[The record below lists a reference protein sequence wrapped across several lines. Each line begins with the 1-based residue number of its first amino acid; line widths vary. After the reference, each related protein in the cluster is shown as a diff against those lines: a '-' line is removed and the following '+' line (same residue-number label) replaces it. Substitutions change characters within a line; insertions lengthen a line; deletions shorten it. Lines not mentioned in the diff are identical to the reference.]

1 MNAENPVSKLV
12 ITNKFIVKGE
22 LAPLHDG
29 MLKYISN
36 KVWSESASN
45 DSFNVLNEAHA
56 LSHSEVA
63 ALDLNP
69 SVLGKDGLFK
79 IMVSRNPVL
88 KMTPHLGVM
97 QLSYFFKENHNVFL
111 ESIIITKNE
120 AMYND
125 DKLVVKV
132 GRVGPM
138 VFNDL
143 EQERV
148 LSNYH
153 FIHGNAIRSYIDEM
167 IEVQRNEEN
176 GDCPVELVLRPG
188 TYLELSHAIK
198 DTDKINQIMEI
209 MKDAPINKSLWDQSY
224 PMYNALSDKG
234 KPVSMDDYPY
244 GLFAD
249 VEGLIGQLHTPNDPH
264 GFEHLGMVMIP
275 TTCRNDEMM
284 NFNVK
289 LISRNRDGNGLCVY
303 NLFNVSGS
311 GTVERRIY
319 DIVSRD
325 ATRYTSSQS
334 PGFIDQFK
342 QLLKLIDNPDR
353 GNNVDGLFIADS
365 LSKFQ
370 KLAQDKVVTE
380 SSDEPRSKPTR
391 RQAAAKQLIDQVT
404 PLVAEPAPEPIV
416 EDKPKTSR
424 RRSSTRGRKNN
435 VVAAMISEKGLL
447 AADRFIKDQ
456 TNTLAA
462 FDEPLPT
469 PLHVPQ
475 GVVEEPVKKSGDGPF
490 EQRVKQEV
498 SDIRMMI
505 ELFPEMFVESDDG
518 DVSIIKA
525 RLAYVQCSPESIEQ
539 MRELLEAKRVFEKLA
554 EPLRISLAQIIE
566 VDEIVMVDACL

>member
-1 MNAENPVSKLV
+1 MNTENPVSKLV
-12 ITNKFIVKGE
+12 ITNKFVVKGE
-22 LAPLHDG
+22 ITSLYDG
-29 MLKYISN
+29 MLKYIGD
-36 KVWSESASN
+36 KVWKDIE
-45 DSFNVLNEAHA
+45 SFNVLNEAHA

-69 SVLGKDGLFK
+69 SVLEKDGSFK
-79 IMVSRNPVL
+79 NVVSRNPVL
-88 KMTPHLGVM
+88 KMRPHLGVM
-97 QLSYFFKENHNVFL
+97 QLAYFFKENDSIFL

-120 AMYND
+120 AMYNE

-138 VFNDL
+138 LFNDL

-167 IEVQRNEEN
+167 IEVQRKEEN

-188 TYLELSHAIK
+188 TYIELSHVIS
-198 DTDKINQIMEI
+198 DTDKINQIMQVI
-209 MKDAPINKSLWDQSY
+209 KDAPVNKSLWNQTY

-249 VEGLIGQLHTPNDPH
+249 AEGLIGQLHTPNDPH

-319 DIVSRD
+319 DIASLDV
-325 ATRYTSSQS
+325 TRYTSSQS

-391 RQAAAKQLIDQVT
+391 RQAAAKKLLDQVT
-404 PLVAEPAPEPIV
+404 PLVAEPTPEPIV

-435 VVAAMISEKGLL
+435 VVAAMISEK
-447 AADRFIKDQ
+447 DQ

-475 GVVEEPVKKSGDGPF
+475 GVVEESVKKSGDGPF